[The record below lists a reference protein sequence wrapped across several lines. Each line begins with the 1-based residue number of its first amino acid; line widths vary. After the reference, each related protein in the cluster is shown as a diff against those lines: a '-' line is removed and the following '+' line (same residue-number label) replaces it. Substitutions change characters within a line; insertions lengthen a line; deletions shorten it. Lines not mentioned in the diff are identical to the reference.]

1 MTSVPEQRRGVGHG
15 VAAYGLWGLMPLYF
29 PLLKPAGAGEILAH
43 RMVWSLVFVLLILA
57 VRRHWSWLPELLRD
71 PRRLALLAV
80 AAAAIA
86 GNWGTYVWGVNH
98 GHVVEVSLG
107 YFINPL
113 LTVLLGVVVLRERLR
128 PLQWGAVAVA
138 AAAVCVLTFDYGHPP
153 WIALILS
160 GCFAVYGFL
169 KKRADMRTTQS
180 LTVETGFQL
189 LPALMFLLVLEAR
202 GSGTFVNLSPGHSLL
217 LVSAG
222 LVTAVPLLFFGA
234 AAVRV
239 PLSLIG
245 LMQYITPVLQ
255 FLIGVLIYREAMPP
269 GRWAGF
275 ALVWLALILL
285 TADGFRTGLR
295 ARTPD
300 VAARAA
306 DTAR

>member
-1 MTSVPEQRRGVGHG
+1 MTSVPEQRRGVGYG

-29 PLLKPAGAGEILAH
+29 PLLKPAGAVEILAH

-57 VRRHWSWLPELLRD
+57 VRRHWSWLPELLQT
-71 PRRLALLAV
+71 PRRLALLGV

-86 GNWGTYVWGVNH
+86 GNWGTYVWGVNN

-128 PLQWGAVAVA
+128 PLQWGAVVVA

-160 GCFAVYGFL
+160 GCFAVYGFM
-169 KKRADMRTTQS
+169 KKRADVETTES
-180 LTVETGFQL
+180 LAVETGFQF
-189 LPALMFLLVLEAR
+189 LPALMFLLLLET
-202 GSGTFVNLSPGHSLL
+202 SGAGTSLSVSPGHSLL

-222 LVTAVPLLFFGA
+222 VVTAVPLLFFGA
-234 AAVRV
+234 AAIRM

-245 LMQYITPVLQ
+245 LLQYLTPVLQ

-275 ALVWLALILL
+275 ALVWLALTLL
-285 TADGFRTGLR
+285 TVDGFRMGLR
-295 ARTPD
+295 ARTAR

-306 DTAR
+306 DAAR